1 MHAGEYYDYTIFLQ
15 PTSYTF
21 EPGHKAVLVITGWDP
36 YRAFLDED
44 YAAGT
49 VTDSVD
55 SAYTY
60 SFNIDN
66 SSFELKFPV
75 QKGNADQ

>member
-1 MHAGEYYDYTIFLQ
+1 MNPGEYYDYTIYLQ

-36 YRAFLDED
+36 YTGAFLDQDFEM
-44 YAAGT
+44 GL
-49 VTDSVD
+49 VSDSSQSGD
-55 SAYTY
+55 TY

-66 SSFELKFPV
+66 AALELRFP
-75 QKGNADQ
+75 QIAQ